1 MRLDRCDEQIDI
13 TIDSDVVIT
22 RNLFQEFIVTHELRI
37 GIDDNKTAKTIPAI
51 LNQMKMKLRANIGA
65 DIRLSLCCN

>member
-65 DIRLSLCCN
+65 GH